1 MADRDKTPEEIE
13 KAQRL
18 KAAYSKSML
27 PADHPLS
34 TLGIISNPTDQEKSD
49 SIEEKSDPV
58 QEALDARRQEILA
71 AENAKR
77 QKRQDRLGGPKV
89 VKL

>member
-1 MADRDKTPEEIE
+1 MTDKEKTPEEIQTAE
-13 KAQRL
+13 RL
-18 KAAYSKSML
+18 KAAYSKSLL

-34 TLGIISNPTDQEKSD
+34 TLGIISNPTDQEKNETK
-49 SIEEKSDPV
+49 EEKTDPI
-58 QEALDARRQEILA
+58 QKALDARRQEILD
-71 AENAKR
+71 AEKAKK